1 MHPLEENIQ
10 SFSNVELVIKEIRK
24 VQFKT
29 QSETMHRNGMS
40 ARKPHL
46 GTPRPSRYTSRRRV
60 LVAAA
65 ATTTTTTSLSSIA
78 SLFRAGLHAVYIV
91 NSFPFSYT
99 SPFGAVN
106 WIAFTGSNIQS
117 EKYTTAACQLPPLP
131 ALFVGLP
138 LPPSPSL
145 SAAAVAAA
153 AASSPSPRS
162 RPPPPR
168 ALASPL
174 SFSRACEIPIRGNF
188 IYIHRPRR
196 SRASVCHDA

>member
-1 MHPLEENIQ
+1 MRCAASLSLPHARPPAGPSVRPPTLLPSSPFRARRE
-10 SFSNVELVIKEIRK
+10 
-24 VQFKT
+24 
-29 QSETMHRNGMS
+29 SEREGVRLLRF
-40 ARKPHL
+40 A
-46 GTPRPSRYTSRRRV
+46 RYTSRRRV